1 MKTYPIHNNFYNTK
15 PSLPLSNKA
24 IIAKVAAVTAATFL
38 FFSLQLPVGIVLT
51 CRIALAVSATTIIS
65 EKFIRPLNP
74 YIKSIDW
81 LNRDF
86 DKDELK
92 KTLTKHFV
100 IVLVVNAI
108 VFGFFIPP
116 IQTAFGFHALGL
128 QNLFKA
134 TVLAPIAEE
143 ILFRGFLQERIE
155 DVYILMNAY
164 VITIKTVDIKVISSL
179 VTNLLFGA
187 AHIVGNQVVPAASLY
202 ILCVTTQIGLS
213 LSNLKEKENSLIPS
227 VVAHMVQNA
236 GNFSGLIIAKQ
247 ISSFVTN
254 LR

>member
-1 MKTYPIHNNFYNTK
+1 MKALPVNYNK
-15 PSLPLSNKA
+15 YIAYPSLPLSNKA

-38 FFSLQLPVGIVLT
+38 FFSLQFPVGIVLT
-51 CRIALAVSATTIIS
+51 CRIALAVSATTILS
-65 EKFIRPLNP
+65 EKVIRPLNP

-92 KTLTKHFV
+92 KTLTKRFV
-100 IVLVVNAI
+100 ILLVVNAL
-108 VFGFFIPP
+108 VFGFLIPP

-155 DVYILMNAY
+155 DFYILMNAY
-164 VITIKTVDIKVISSL
+164 VITIPTEAVEVISIV

-187 AHIVGNQVVPAASLY
+187 AHIIGNQVVPAASLY
-202 ILCVTTQIGLS
+202 IFYVTTMIGFFLS
-213 LSNLKEKENSLIPS
+213 SLKEKENSLIPS
-227 VVAHMVQNA
+227 MVTHMVQNA